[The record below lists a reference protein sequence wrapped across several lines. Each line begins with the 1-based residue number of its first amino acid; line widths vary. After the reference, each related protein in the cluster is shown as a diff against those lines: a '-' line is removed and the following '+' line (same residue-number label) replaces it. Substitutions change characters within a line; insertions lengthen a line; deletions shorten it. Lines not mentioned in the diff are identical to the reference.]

1 MSEKKYT
8 LLIIDDIID
17 NLMLLG
23 EAMSPEY
30 KIKVATS
37 GAQGLEL
44 AMQKPMPDLI
54 LLDIMMPGM
63 DGYEVCRRLKADS
76 QTKHIPV
83 IFLSAL
89 DKESDELQGLD
100 VGAVDFITKPFKLEI
115 VRARISTQLEL
126 LRMREQLQEA
136 RLKAEAAS
144 QSKSVFL
151 ANMSHE
157 IRTPMS
163 AIMGMT
169 DLALEKAVD
178 PQQRSYLETVKL
190 SADSLLSLINDILD
204 FSKIEAGQMELDEH
218 PFVLAE
224 AVEAAVRTVSV
235 LSKEKGLDIAID
247 ISLELPKVVE
257 GDSLRFRQIILNL
270 LSNAIKF
277 SEKGPIR
284 VLVTP
289 QKIGPE
295 SVAVRVAV
303 IDRGIGIKADKIG
316 AVFSAFSQADSSVS
330 RKFGGTGLGLA
341 ICRQLCELMDGTI
354 SVQSEHGKGAT
365 FTFIVI
371 FGLTAEEPPQ
381 KKKIDVTVVE
391 AIRLQPVRV
400 LLVEDNPANR
410 FLLRVV
416 LEKFQHQVTEAVDG
430 MEALHV
436 LLEDDRFD
444 LIITDVQMPRLDGY
458 SLTRII
464 RRCEQDELLDK
475 ETANKLENNSL
486 SERLR
491 SRLRG
496 RHRLIIAMTA
506 NAMSGDQE
514 KCFNAGM
521 DDYLTK
527 PIDKVQLAATLK
539 RWLPGG

>member
-1 MSEKKYT
+1 
-8 LLIIDDIID
+8 
-17 NLMLLG
+17 
-23 EAMSPEY
+23 
-30 KIKVATS
+30 
-37 GAQGLEL
+37 
-44 AMQKPMPDLI
+44 
-54 LLDIMMPGM
+54 
-63 DGYEVCRRLKADS
+63 
-76 QTKHIPV
+76 
-83 IFLSAL
+83 
-89 DKESDELQGLD
+89 
-100 VGAVDFITKPFKLEI
+100 
-115 VRARISTQLEL
+115 
-126 LRMREQLQEA
+126 
-136 RLKAEAAS
+136 
-144 QSKSVFL
+144 
-151 ANMSHE
+151 
-157 IRTPMS
+157 
-163 AIMGMT
+163 MGMT

-218 PFVLAE
+218 PFILAE
-224 AVEAAVRTVSV
+224 AVEAAIRTVSV

-289 QKIGPE
+289 EKIGPE

-316 AVFSAFSQADSSVS
+316 AIFSAFSQADSSVS

-381 KKKIDVTVVE
+381 KKKIDTAVVE

-430 MEALHV
+430 VEALHI

-475 ETANKLENNSL
+475 ETADKLENNSL

>member
-1 MSEKKYT
+1 MSDRKPI

-30 KIKVATS
+30 TVRVAT
-37 GAQGLEL
+37 GGRQGLEL
-44 AMQKPMPDLI
+44 AAQAPQPDLI

-63 DGYEVCRRLKADS
+63 DGYEVCRCLKADS
-76 QTKHIPV
+76 RTRHIPV

-100 VGAVDFITKPFKLEI
+100 AGAVDFITKPFKLEI
-115 VRARISTQLEL
+115 VRARISTQMEL
-126 LRMREQLQEA
+126 LRMRQQLQDA

-144 QSKSVFL
+144 QSKSIFL

-163 AIMGMT
+163 AIIGMT
-169 DLALEKAVD
+169 DLALEKAAD
-178 PQQRSYLETVKL
+178 SQQRKYLETVKL

-204 FSKIEAGQMELDEH
+204 FSKIEAGQLELDEH
-218 PFVLAE
+218 PFILAE
-224 AVEAAVRTVSV
+224 AVEAAVRTVSF
-235 LSKEKGLDIAID
+235 LSKEKGLVILTEIAED
-247 ISLELPKVVE
+247 APKAVA

-277 SEKGPIR
+277 SEQGPIR
-284 VLVTP
+284 IQVGMADA
-289 QKIGPE
+289 GPE
-295 SVAVRVAV
+295 TVTLQVAV

-316 AVFSAFSQADSSVS
+316 TIFSAFSQEDSSVS
-330 RKFGGTGLGLA
+330 RRFGGTGLGLA
-341 ICRQLCELMDGTI
+341 ICRQLCELMDGDI
-354 SVQSEHGKGAT
+354 SVQSEQGKGST
-365 FTFIVI
+365 FTFTAIV
-371 FGLTAEEPPQ
+371 GRTAEMPKAAALAVPTES
-381 KKKIDVTVVE
+381 
-391 AIRLQPVRV
+391 AALQPLRV

-416 LEKFQHQVTEAVDG
+416 LEKSEHQVTEAFDG
-430 MEALHV
+430 LAALNM

-444 LIITDVQMPRLDGY
+444 LILSDVQMPRLDGY

-464 RRCEQDELLDK
+464 RACEENGELDP
-475 ETANKLENNSL
+475 EAGGKLEDGML
-486 SERLR
+486 ERLR
-491 SRLRG
+491 DRLHG

-506 NAMSGDQE
+506 NAMTGDQE
-514 KCFNAGM
+514 KCFAAGM

-527 PIDKVQLAATLK
+527 PVNKDQLAAALR
-539 RWLPGG
+539 RWLPAI

>member
-1 MSEKKYT
+1 MSERKHT

-44 AMQKPMPDLI
+44 AVQEPMPDLI

-63 DGYEVCRRLKADS
+63 DGYEVCRRLKADIR
-76 QTKHIPV
+76 TKQIPV

-100 VGAVDFITKPFKLEI
+100 AGAVDFITKPFKLEI
-115 VRARISTQLEL
+115 VRARIGTQIEL
-126 LRMREQLQEA
+126 LRMRQQLQEA

-169 DLALEKAVD
+169 DLALEKAAD

-218 PFVLAE
+218 PFILAE

-235 LSKEKGLDIAID
+235 LSQEKGLDIVLD
-247 ISLELPKVVE
+247 ISQDLPRAVE

-284 VLVTP
+284 IVIAPEKT
-289 QKIGPE
+289 GPE

-303 IDRGIGIKADKIG
+303 IDRGIGIKPDKLG
-316 AVFSAFSQADSSVS
+316 TVFSAFSQADSSIS

-341 ICRQLCELMDGTI
+341 ICRQLCELMDGRI
-354 SVQSEHGKGAT
+354 WVESEHGKGAA
-365 FTFIVI
+365 FIFIVI
-371 FGLTAEEPPQ
+371 FGLTAEEPPH
-381 KKKIDVTVVE
+381 KKTAAAARLEDV
-391 AIRLQPVRV
+391 RLQPVRI

-416 LEKFQHQVTEAVDG
+416 LERFQHQVTEAVDG
-430 MEALHV
+430 VEALHI

-444 LIITDVQMPRLDGY
+444 LILSDVQMPRLDGY

-464 RRCEQDELLDK
+464 RFCEQDK
-475 ETANKLENNSL
+475 EIDIDT
-486 SERLR
+486 SERLETGLVER
-491 SRLRG
+491 LRRRLRG

-514 KCFNAGM
+514 KCFAAGM

-527 PIDKVQLAATLK
+527 PIDKEQLAATLK
-539 RWLPGG
+539 RWLPQG